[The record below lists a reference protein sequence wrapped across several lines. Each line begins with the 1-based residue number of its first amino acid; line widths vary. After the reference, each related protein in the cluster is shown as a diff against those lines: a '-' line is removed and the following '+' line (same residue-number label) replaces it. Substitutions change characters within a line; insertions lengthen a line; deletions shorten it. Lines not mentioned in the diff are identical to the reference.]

1 LDVDYEEVDKI
12 NNKYMRRLKLENR
25 TINYVVRR
33 MKRKTIAVKIREEGY
48 IEIVSPLRV
57 SCEYIEDLLRKK
69 EQWVLGTLD
78 KIILEKERREKNTT
92 TLFLGKEYDLVKS
105 KSLTN
110 KTSVEILS
118 NKIMVNYLI
127 DENESLEILRRWYIN
142 AAGEILNK
150 KTKKFSRILN
160 VSPNKISIKEQK
172 TRYGSCSSKKNI
184 NYNWKIIMAPE
195 EVVDYLVVHELS
207 HLVHFNHQKEFW
219 ELVQS
224 IIPDY
229 RQCRDYL
236 KYNGDKL
243 KI

>member
-1 LDVDYEEVDKI
+1 MK
-12 NNKYMRRLKLENR
+12 RLKLENR
-25 TINYVVRR
+25 TINYVIRR

-57 SCEYIEDLLRKK
+57 TCEHIEDLLRKK

-78 KIILEKERREKNTT
+78 KIILEKERREKSTAA
-92 TLFLGKEYDLVKS
+92 LFLGKEYYLIKS
-105 KSLTN
+105 KSPTN

-118 NKIMVNYLI
+118 DKIIVNYLI
-127 DENESLEILRRWYIN
+127 DENESLGILRRWYIN

-150 KTKKFSRILN
+150 KTKEFSSILN

-224 IIPDY
+224 IIPNY
-229 RQCRDYL
+229 KQCRDYL
-236 KYNGDKL
+236 KYNGNKL